1 MKRVSTLS
9 AWLKLA
15 VIPLAGLLAA
25 CGSSSDDDG
34 TDTTTV
40 TGSVTAAPVDGAS
53 VVVRDTAG
61 NTVAGP
67 VTTAADGTYTLH
79 IDNALLASDLLLESS
94 GGSYT
99 DEATGLGVTAG
110 TLSAYVAGGS
120 LSATAR
126 VHMTPATTIVSDLVH
141 SHGMSLSSAQSAFES
156 AFGFGA
162 DTTEAP
168 ADATNPPAGASD
180 AQLLAGLRAAAF
192 SQLTMDL
199 GLTTAEQFDLL
210 PALAEDLAA
219 DGSLDGAGAN
229 GAVTVAGS
237 TLLPADIQNRFALA
251 MEGFHAS
258 ANNQTGLSN
267 DKIGALP
274 FAKLALSSSYKV
286 EYLPGM
292 MAAMEGKTTF
302 KLRVSNLADDM
313 AATGLSVSLMPMMH
327 MTSGMMHGSPTGG
340 CSVSATTAGEYD
352 CSVYYLMGSSMSNGM
367 SMGYWQL
374 KVMIGGMMGE
384 SVTFSPA
391 VMMAMGDTAKVT
403 LRGQTDSDMIAGMA
417 MDGGMAMP
425 ENRSYYL
432 FKDSLSGMTGNHTL
446 KLFVA
451 AKESMMSYKAVSV
464 GTVLNGGD
472 ASYELTVA
480 SMDVDVSTDGSTWI
494 AASDDG
500 NGLWTAAGI
509 TGLTDG
515 TAASV
520 YVRLT
525 VNGEQKTTNGLSPA
539 GDGSNDYGA
548 FTLTPGGM

>member
-25 CGSSSDDDG
+25 CGGSSNDEG
-34 TDTTTV
+34 MDTTTV
-40 TGSVTAAPVDGAS
+40 TGSVTAAPVNGAS
-53 VVVRDTAG
+53 VVVRDAAG

-67 VTTAADGTYTLH
+67 VTTAADGSYTLH

-99 DEATGLGVTAG
+99 DEATGLAVTAG
-110 TLSAYVAGGS
+110 TLSIYVAGGS
-120 LSATAR
+120 LSASAQ
-126 VHMTPATTIVSDLVH
+126 VHMTPASTIVSDLVR
-141 SHGMSLSSAQSAFES
+141 SHGMSLSAAQAAFES

-162 DTTEAP
+162 DTTGAP

-199 GLTTAEQFDLL
+199 GLITSEQFDLL
-210 PALAEDLAA
+210 TALAEDLAA
-219 DGSLDGAGAN
+219 GGLDGIGTN
-229 GAVTVAGS
+229 GAVTVVGS
-237 TLLPADIQNRFALA
+237 TLLPADIQNRFGQA
-251 MEGFHAS
+251 MVAFHAS
-258 ANNQTGLSN
+258 ANNNTGLSN
-267 DKIGALP
+267 DKIGTLP
-274 FAKLALSSSYKV
+274 FAKLALSDSYKV

-292 MAAMEGKTTF
+292 MAAMEGKTAF
-302 KLRVSNLADDM
+302 KLRVLNLADDTP
-313 AATGLSVSLMPMMH
+313 ATGLSVSLMPMMH
-327 MTSGMMHGSPTGG
+327 MTSGMMHSSPVGG
-340 CSVSATTAGEYD
+340 CSESATAGEYD
-352 CSVYYLMGSSMSNGM
+352 CTVYYLMGSSMSNGM

-384 SVTFSPA
+384 SVTFSPS
-391 VMMAMGDTAKVT
+391 VMMAMGDTARVT

-417 MDGGMAMP
+417 MGGGMAMP

-432 FKDSLSGMTGNHTL
+432 FKDGLSGMTGNHTL
-446 KLFVA
+446 NLFVA

-464 GTVLNGGD
+464 GAVLSSGD

-480 SMDVDVSTDGSTWI
+480 SMSVEVSTDDGASWVV
-494 AASDDG
+494 ASDDG
-500 NGLWTAAGI
+500 NGYWMAASLA
-509 TGLTDG
+509 GLTDG

-520 YVRLT
+520 QVRLT
-525 VNGEQKTTNGLSPA
+525 VNGEQKTTNGLSP
-539 GDGSNDYGA
+539 DGSNDYGT

>member
-1 MKRVSTLS
+1 MTYASTLPV
-9 AWLKLA
+9 WLKLA

-25 CGSSSDDDG
+25 CGSSSDDEG
-34 TDTTTV
+34 TDTTAV

-53 VVVRDTAG
+53 VVVRDAAG

-67 VTTAADGTYTLH
+67 VTTAADGSYTLY
-79 IDNALLASDLLLESS
+79 IDNALLASDLLLESA

-99 DEATGLGVTAG
+99 DEATGLDVTAG
-110 TLSAYVAGGS
+110 TLSAYVAGGGV
-120 LSATAR
+120 SATAQ
-126 VHMTPATTIVSDLVH
+126 VHMTPATTIVSDLV
-141 SHGMSLSSAQSAFES
+141 SGHGMSLSAAQSAFEA

-199 GLTTAEQFDLL
+199 GLTTAQQFDLL
-210 PALAEDLAA
+210 AALAEDLA
-219 DGSLDGAGAN
+219 DGELDGAGVN
-229 GAVTVAGS
+229 GAIP
-237 TLLPADIQNRFALA
+237 LLKADIQNRFALA

-258 ANNQTGLSN
+258 TRNQTGLSN

-274 FAKLALSSSYKV
+274 FAKLALSDSYKL

-292 MAAMEGKTTF
+292 MGAMEGKTAF
-302 KLRVSNLADDM
+302 KLRVSNLADDT
-313 AATGLSVSLMPMMH
+313 AATGLSISLMPMMH
-327 MTSGMMHGSPTGG
+327 MASGMMHSSPTGG
-340 CSVSATTAGEYD
+340 CSESATPGEYD
-352 CSVYYLMGSSMSNGM
+352 CSVYYLMASAMSNGM

-384 SVTFSPA
+384 SVTFSPS

-417 MDGGMAMP
+417 MGGGMAMA

-432 FKDSLSGMTGNHTL
+432 FKDSLSGTTGNHTL

-451 AKESMMSYKAVSV
+451 AKESMMSYQAVSV
-464 GTVLNGGD
+464 GTVLNSGD
-472 ASYELTVA
+472 ATYELTVA
-480 SMDVDVSTDGSTWI
+480 SMDVEVSSDGLNWVI
-494 AASDDG
+494 ASDDG
-500 NGLWTAAGI
+500 NGYWTAAGI
-509 TGLTDG
+509 TGLTNG
-515 TAASV
+515 SAASV
-520 YVRLT
+520 QVRLT
-525 VNGEQKTTNGLSPA
+525 VNGEQKTTNGLSLA
-539 GDGSNDYGA
+539 SDGSNGYGT